1 MLYALL
7 AVDRDGAA
15 KRAKDAIVG
24 VTRRRPLALARGA
37 AAAEDDVARAR
48 RRWTRARRRIDD
60 VRFVEFTLDDDG
72 VAGDAF
78 GRDVASDGGLG
89 VLACAMPEG
98 AHEAVVRAL
107 EAVGALD
114 VARFA
119 AAVHD
124 ENENENDDDSR
135 AMKSARDGLTT
146 PMRALK
152 VRDVDADARAVWPVR
167 FDAEPKTSEAS
178 TASGETIEQWR
189 AHVRALEPKPRVFT
203 SFVSSSTPWTMARVR
218 ECIDE
223 DMEADAHVCPSDV
236 VDLAGHRAP
245 NTKRNFEFR
254 KMPLGELL
262 TRVSQDAAAQAL
274 EPVIERGER
283 YYLRSVEGKVA
294 TDLRRTHPAL
304 AAALDVPEIWPAE
317 RFHSSVLRISSP
329 GTTLWMHYD
338 THDNV
343 LVQVVGRKRV
353 ALFPPAA
360 DPYMY
365 AQGSSS
371 RVEDIAYPPR
381 APDDYAKFPLFY
393 DKARESRVDFQLN
406 AGDALFIPAFWY
418 HHVYAED
425 SEPSVAVNVFW
436 RSLTDDEYDAKDIYG
451 NKDLRAGKD
460 AVDSARRAGEGL
472 RHLPEPYKTFY
483 LRRATRALAEQAGLK
498 IVDDDAM

>member
-15 KRAKDAIVG
+15 KRAKDVIVG

-89 VLACAMPEG
+89 VLACAVPEG

-178 TASGETIEQWR
+178 TASGETIEQVR
-189 AHVRALEPKPRVFT
+189 AIVRALEP
-203 SFVSSSTPWTMARVR
+203 
-218 ECIDE
+218 
-223 DMEADAHVCPSDV
+223 
-236 VDLAGHRAP
+236 
-245 NTKRNFEFR
+245 
-254 KMPLGELL
+254 
-262 TRVSQDAAAQAL
+262 
-274 EPVIERGER
+274 
-283 YYLRSVEGKVA
+283 
-294 TDLRRTHPAL
+294 
-304 AAALDVPEIWPAE
+304 
-317 RFHSSVLRISSP
+317 
-329 GTTLWMHYD
+329 
-338 THDNV
+338 
-343 LVQVVGRKRV
+343 
-353 ALFPPAA
+353 
-360 DPYMY
+360 
-365 AQGSSS
+365 
-371 RVEDIAYPPR
+371 
-381 APDDYAKFPLFY
+381 
-393 DKARESRVDFQLN
+393 
-406 AGDALFIPAFWY
+406 
-418 HHVYAED
+418 
-425 SEPSVAVNVFW
+425 
-436 RSLTDDEYDAKDIYG
+436 
-451 NKDLRAGKD
+451 
-460 AVDSARRAGEGL
+460 
-472 RHLPEPYKTFY
+472 
-483 LRRATRALAEQAGLK
+483 
-498 IVDDDAM
+498 